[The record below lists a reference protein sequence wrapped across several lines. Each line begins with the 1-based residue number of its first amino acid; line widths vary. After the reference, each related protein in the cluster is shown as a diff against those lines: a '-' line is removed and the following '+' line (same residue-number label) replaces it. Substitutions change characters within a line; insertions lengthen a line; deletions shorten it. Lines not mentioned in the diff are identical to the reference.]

1 MRSMLSL
8 RTGAKAGSMALAC
21 ALPLFLVACAD
32 SPADPLVNSSTSNG
46 TPGSSDGFS
55 EVQAV
60 YEAFDPSRLTE
71 FTEKRNEESSAANLV
86 FVAQGL
92 LGPDRA
98 LIIPTTQGVDGKSLL
113 VSYICRSSGK
123 PGTRW
128 GVDFTIDSEP
138 LHSGIQSEACTENS
152 VEMFTTRALSP
163 TEWPDTLESLGHV
176 ELAVSV
182 FEVEG
187 D

>member
-1 MRSMLSL
+1 MESRLSL
-8 RTGAKAGSMALAC
+8 LVGTKAVYTALAC
-21 ALPLFLVACAD
+21 ALPLFLVACTAT
-32 SPADPLVNSSTSNG
+32 PADPSVNSSTSNG

-55 EVQAV
+55 EAQAV
-60 YEAFDPSRLTE
+60 YEAFDPARLTE

-98 LIIPTTQGVDGKSLL
+98 LSIPKTQGADGKSLL
-113 VSYICRSSGK
+113 VSYICRSSGE
-123 PGTRW
+123 PGTTW
-128 GVDFTIDSEP
+128 GVDFSIDSEP
-138 LHSGIQSEACTENS
+138 LRSGIQSEACTENS

-163 TEWPDTLESLGHV
+163 TEWPDTLGSLGHV